1 MAPASWKVERPN
13 RARAARRGELTS
25 GTRRS
30 RKSFAR
36 LGRETILRDGS
47 RLPQETS
54 AVPRFPSVQQEVR
67 RAATSERRLRLL
79 GKSSGRTGPSR
90 TTRRVDFR
98 DMEVP

>member
-25 GTRRS
+25 GTWKS

-36 LGRETILRDGS
+36 FGRETNLRDGS

-67 RAATSERRLRLL
+67 RAATSERRPPAL
-79 GKSSGRTGPSR
+79 GESSVLTGPSR

-98 DMEVP
+98 DTEVP